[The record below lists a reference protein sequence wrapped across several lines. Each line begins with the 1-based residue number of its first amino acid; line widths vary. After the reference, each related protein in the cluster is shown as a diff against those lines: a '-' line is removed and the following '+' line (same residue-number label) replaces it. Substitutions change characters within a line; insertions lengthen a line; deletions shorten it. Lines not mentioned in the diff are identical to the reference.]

1 MQSLRDI
8 PEIKDNVQLMNSIPK
23 QFVDAD
29 MNNDLSSTVRQISI
43 KTKRELYDYLNYDFS
58 QIFFTPGKFV
68 Q

>member
-1 MQSLRDI
+1 MQSLRNIDD
-8 PEIKDNVQLMNSIPK
+8 IKDNVELMNSIPE

-29 MNNDLSSTVRQISI
+29 INNDLSSTVRQISI

-68 Q
+68 